1 MSDPAG
7 TSPSTAFD
15 GTGFAG
21 EVAGRCP
28 HAVDRELSSLLEDN
42 YIVTD
47 MRRGLPDTGHGL
59 PGTWARMSNDDV
71 RAAGIDPSLLHDGKS
86 GFDATFYRNA
96 QGAVVLAFTGTDKGK
111 DWKHNFGQGLGFR
124 DDQYDLAIKLGDKAK
139 QAFGDQLVLTG
150 HSLGGGLAAAS
161 SMVNEIPAV
170 TFNAAGLHDRTVER
184 YGFDADVLKQQAEQG
199 LIRSYAVKN
208 EILTHLQEDSFPLKY
223 AMPDAPGHRIQLP
236 DPDPLSFFQR
246 LVPGRMLAHRV
257 DLHYIDAVMQAQDL
271 ADLDVRG
278 RSASAAAPGH
288 TRSTGNRLLDDAVR
302 GLAPQRQQLG
312 LADDERFV
320 NTAAGIAAR
329 AGRDGLQRIDHLLPS
344 ADGRNLFAVQGEL
357 RDPGHRRSLV
367 EPAEIGQVPA
377 RDSAA
382 QLREQDAQLATQS
395 QQQEQTRRMALG
407 SG

>member
-7 TSPSTAFD
+7 TSPSIPFD

-21 EVAGRCP
+21 EVAGRRP

-59 PGTWARMSNDDV
+59 PGTWARMSDDEV
-71 RAAGIDPSLLHDGKS
+71 RAAGIDPSLLHHGKS
-86 GFDATFYRNA
+86 GFDASFYRNA
-96 QGAVVLAFTGTDKGK
+96 QGAVVLAFTGTDEGQ
-111 DWKHNFGQGLGFR
+111 DWKHNFGQGLGL
-124 DDQYDLAIKLGDKAK
+124 DDPQYARAIKLGDKAK

-161 SMVNEIPAV
+161 SMVNEVPAV
-170 TFNAAGLHDRTVER
+170 TFNAAGLHDGTVER

-199 LIRSYAVKN
+199 LIRSYTVKN
-208 EILTHLQEDSFPLKY
+208 EILTHLQEDSLPLKY

-246 LVPGRMLAHRV
+246 LVPGKMLAHRV

-278 RSASAAAPGH
+278 RGAAA
-288 TRSTGNRLLDDAVR
+288 TSFSDARSPGNRLLDDAVR

-312 LADDERFV
+312 LADDERFL

-367 EPAEIGQVPA
+367 ESAEIGQVPA

-395 QQQEQTRRMALG
+395 RQQEQTRRMALG